1 MRCVEACSV
10 LDLVIFARQSFSK
23 TTTCA
28 QSDHRVSSDRL
39 RRVRQGV
46 AFATAFAA
54 MPFTAQAQVNTD
66 IERPPTLT
74 IERYNEDWS
83 SLAPVSTSEKRLLE
97 STGRNPLGI
106 HDVVTPK
113 RDRPVP
119 GPARPGWSRCVEE
132 LMRVCWHAVKADC
145 D

>member
-23 TTTCA
+23 TTAYA
-28 QSDHRVSSDRL
+28 QSGHRVSSDRL

-46 AFATAFAA
+46 TFATAFAA

-66 IERPPTLT
+66 IERAPTLT

-83 SLAPVSTSEKRLLE
+83 FSQIQPCARVTGQSSLNTYR
-97 STGRNPLGI
+97 
-106 HDVVTPK
+106 
-113 RDRPVP
+113 
-119 GPARPGWSRCVEE
+119 
-132 LMRVCWHAVKADC
+132 
-145 D
+145 